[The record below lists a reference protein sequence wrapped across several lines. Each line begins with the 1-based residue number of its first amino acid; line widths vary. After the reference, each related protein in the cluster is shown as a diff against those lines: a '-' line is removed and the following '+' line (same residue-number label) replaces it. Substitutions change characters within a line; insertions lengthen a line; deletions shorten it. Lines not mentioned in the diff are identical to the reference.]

1 MSRPTIKLPAA
12 IIAVHT
18 VERGQAATGDLA
30 SPTYEAAVVAMQ
42 TEMQQQ
48 LAGGMAQI
56 NSARQALAAAADEF
70 RRAQEQLVGELE
82 QNVVKLALEVAHK
95 VLMREVQAGNYQI
108 EAIIKEALLHVSV
121 RKNVV
126 VRLNPEDYA
135 VCEMDQQSGGAAPNA
150 GDLHVI
156 ADPMVPR
163 AACVLETSQGV
174 VESSVEGHLDEISK
188 ALQGTE

>member
-1 MSRPTIKLPAA
+1 MSRPIIKLTAP

-18 VERGQAATGDLA
+18 ADRRQAAIGDLA
-30 SPTYEAAVVAMQ
+30 SPMHEAALTVMQ

-48 LAGGMAQI
+48 LAGGMARI
-56 NSARQALAAAADEF
+56 SSARQALAAAADEF
-70 RRAQEQLVGELE
+70 KRAQEQLVGELE
-82 QNVVKLALEVAHK
+82 QNVVKLALKVAHK
-95 VLMREVQAGNYQI
+95 VLMQEVQAGNYQI
-108 EAIIKEALLHVSV
+108 EPIIKEALLHVSV

-135 VCEMDQQSGGAAPNA
+135 VCEMAQQSGGVAPNA
-150 GDLHVI
+150 GDLHFI

-174 VESSVEGHLDEISK
+174 VESSVDGHLDEISK

>member
-1 MSRPTIKLPAA
+1 MSRPIIKLTAP

-18 VERGQAATGDLA
+18 ADRRQAATGDLA
-30 SPTYEAAVVAMQ
+30 SPTYEAALAAMQ

-48 LAGGMAQI
+48 LTGGMARI
-56 NSARQALAAAADEF
+56 SSARQALAVAGDEF
-70 RRAQEQLVGELE
+70 RRVQEQLVGELE

-95 VLMREVQAGNYQI
+95 VLMQEVQAGNYQI
-108 EAIIKEALLHVSV
+108 EPIIKEALLHVSV

-135 VCEMDQQSGGAAPNA
+135 VCEMAQQSGGVAPNA
-150 GDLHVI
+150 GDLHFI

-174 VESSVEGHLDEISK
+174 VESSVDGHLDEISK